1 MIMRITKIIACCIF
15 ALTCMNVNVYG
26 DRIRKYKV
34 RSYIPIVG
42 DTIAFYP
49 LNSYYEGN
57 IIQAYSCFYNSE
69 SVKKE
74 FKDKF
79 RFQPNANGLTPASEI
94 SDVYMRVEQVHTLL
108 YIQEREVFCCQFY

>member
-1 MIMRITKIIACCIF
+1 MLYF

-69 SVKKE
+69 SVKRDLRINLD
-74 FKDKF
+74 FNLMLMD
-79 RFQPNANGLTPASEI
+79 S
-94 SDVYMRVEQVHTLL
+94 LL
-108 YIQEREVFCCQFY
+108 HLKYQMYICV

>member
-1 MIMRITKIIACCIF
+1 
-15 ALTCMNVNVYG
+15 MNFNVYG

-34 RSYIPIVG
+34 CSYIPIVG

-69 SVKKE
+69 SVKKG

-79 RFQPNANGLTPASEI
+79 RFHLMLMDS
-94 SDVYMRVEQVHTLL
+94 LL
-108 YIQEREVFCCQFY
+108 RLKYQMYICV

>member
-49 LNSYYEGN
+49 LNSYYEG
-57 IIQAYSCFYNSE
+57 I
-69 SVKKE
+69 
-74 FKDKF
+74 
-79 RFQPNANGLTPASEI
+79 
-94 SDVYMRVEQVHTLL
+94 
-108 YIQEREVFCCQFY
+108 